1 LVPPLICLRG
11 GLGRGFKI
19 DKNDRLR
26 QPPLVLNLDVS
37 TSKFHTSI
45 WVGGQK
51 TLGQAVIFLTFVLNY
66 FRLEKGVVLKST
78 GSRYRVLFGDGKIID
93 CSIKGKLRIKEFRTT
108 NPVAVGDNVLFE
120 TEKKTNSGIIT
131 EVLDRKNWIL
141 RKASNLSKHSQ
152 IIAANID
159 QVFLMITIILPET
172 PVEFIDR
179 FLITAEA
186 YRVPAKI
193 IINKTDLYGE
203 NELAR
208 MEYLE
213 ALYKNIGYDCLR
225 LSLKE
230 QTNLDALRQ
239 LMKGKT
245 SLISGNS
252 GVGKTTL
259 LNAFDPLLNLKTARI
274 SDYHKQGKHI
284 TTFPEMHKMP
294 FGGYVIDTP
303 GIRGFGVVDMERN
316 EIYHFF
322 REIFTISK
330 KCRFNNCLHLDEP
343 GCAVRD
349 AVEKGE
355 IAFLRYKSYLNIMD
369 GDNGKYR

>member
-1 LVPPLICLRG
+1 
-11 GLGRGFKI
+11 
-19 DKNDRLR
+19 
-26 QPPLVLNLDVS
+26 
-37 TSKFHTSI
+37 
-45 WVGGQK
+45 
-51 TLGQAVIFLTFVLNY
+51 
-66 FRLEKGVVLKST
+66 LEKGVVLKST
-78 GSRYRVLFGDGKIID
+78 GSRYRVLYGDGIIIN

-108 NPVAVGDNVLFE
+108 NPIAVGDNILFE
-120 TEKKTNSGIIT
+120 IDKKTNSGIIT
-131 EVLDRKNWIL
+131 EVLDRRNYIL
-141 RKASNLSKHSQ
+141 RKSSNLSRHSQ

-203 NELAR
+203 NELAKLDYIES
-208 MEYLE
+208 MYNKIDYEC
-213 ALYKNIGYDCLR
+213 IR

-230 QTNLDALRQ
+230 PTNLEILKH
-239 LMKGKT
+239 LMKGKI

-259 LNAFDPLLNLKTARI
+259 LNAFNPLLHLKTAEI

-284 TTFPEMHKMP
+284 TTFPEMHQMP
-294 FGGYVIDTP
+294 FDGFVIDTP

-322 REIFTISK
+322 REIFRISK
-330 KCRFNNCLHLDEP
+330 ECRFNNCLHLDEP
-343 GCAVRD
+343 GCAVRT

-355 IAFLRYKSYLNIMD
+355 IGFLRYRSYLNIMD

>member
-1 LVPPLICLRG
+1 
-11 GLGRGFKI
+11 
-19 DKNDRLR
+19 
-26 QPPLVLNLDVS
+26 
-37 TSKFHTSI
+37 
-45 WVGGQK
+45 
-51 TLGQAVIFLTFVLNY
+51 
-66 FRLEKGVVLKST
+66 LEKGVVLKST
-78 GSRYRVLFGDGKIID
+78 GSRYRVLLSDGKIID
-93 CSIKGKLRIKEFRTT
+93 CSVKGKLRISEFRTT
-108 NPVAVGDNVLFE
+108 NPIAVGDNILFE
-120 TEKKTNSGIIT
+120 TDGKSESGVIT
-131 EVLDRKNWIL
+131 EVLDRRNWIL

-159 QVFLMITIILPET
+159 QAFLMITIILPET

-186 YRVPAKI
+186 YRVPVKI

-203 NELAR
+203 DETAK

-213 ALYKNIGYDCLR
+213 SIYENIGYECIR
-225 LSLKE
+225 LSMKENKSHDDLK
-230 QTNLDALRQ
+230 Q

-245 SLISGNS
+245 TLISGYS

-259 LNAFDPLLNLKTARI
+259 LNSLNPALNLKTAGI
-274 SDYHKQGKHI
+274 SEYHKQGKHI
-284 TTFPEMHKMP
+284 TTFPEMHQMP
-294 FGGYVIDTP
+294 FDAFVIDTP
-303 GIRGFGVVDMERN
+303 GIRGFGVVDMERE

-322 REIFTISK
+322 REIFEKSK
-330 KCRFNNCLHLDEP
+330 ECRFNNCLHLDEP
-343 GCAVRD
+343 GCAVRS

>member
-1 LVPPLICLRG
+1 
-11 GLGRGFKI
+11 
-19 DKNDRLR
+19 
-26 QPPLVLNLDVS
+26 
-37 TSKFHTSI
+37 
-45 WVGGQK
+45 
-51 TLGQAVIFLTFVLNY
+51 
-66 FRLEKGVVLKST
+66 LEKGIVLKST
-78 GSRYRVLFGDGKIID
+78 GSRYRVLTGDGLTID

-108 NPVAVGDNVLFE
+108 NPIAVGDNILFE
-120 TEKKTNSGIIT
+120 IENKTDSGIIT
-131 EVLDRKNWIL
+131 EVLDRRNWIL

-159 QVFLMITIILPET
+159 QVFLMVTIILPET

-203 NELAR
+203 QEFAR
-208 MEYLE
+208 LDQLEMIYKSIGYECIRLSMKDMINLE
-213 ALYKNIGYDCLR
+213 ALKD
-225 LSLKE
+225 S
-230 QTNLDALRQ
+230 
-239 LMKGKT
+239 MKGKT

-259 LNAFDPLLNLKTARI
+259 LNALNPLLNLKTAEI

-294 FGGYVIDTP
+294 FDGFVIDTP
-303 GIRGFGVVDMERN
+303 GIRGFGVVDMDRN

-322 REIFTISK
+322 REIFRFSK

-343 GCAVRD
+343 GCAVRS

>member
-1 LVPPLICLRG
+1 M
-11 GLGRGFKI
+11 
-19 DKNDRLR
+19 
-26 QPPLVLNLDVS
+26 
-37 TSKFHTSI
+37 
-45 WVGGQK
+45 
-51 TLGQAVIFLTFVLNY
+51 
-66 FRLEKGVVLKST
+66 EKGIVLKST
-78 GSRYRVLFGDGKIID
+78 GSRYRVLYGDGLTID

-108 NPVAVGDNVLFE
+108 NPIAVGDNILFE
-120 TEKKTNSGIIT
+120 IDKKTDSGIIT
-131 EVLDRKNWIL
+131 EVLDRRNWIL

-159 QVFLMITIILPET
+159 QVFLMVTIILPET
-172 PVEFIDR
+172 AVEFIDR

-203 NELAR
+203 QEFAR
-208 MEYLE
+208 LDQLE
-213 ALYKNIGYDCLR
+213 MIYKNIGYECIR
-225 LSLKE
+225 LSMKDMINLEALK
-230 QTNLDALRQ
+230 DS
-239 LMKGKT
+239 MKGKT

-259 LNAFDPLLNLKTARI
+259 LNELNPLLNLKTAEI

-294 FGGYVIDTP
+294 FGGFVIDTP
-303 GIRGFGVVDMERN
+303 GIRGFGVVDMDRN

-322 REIFTISK
+322 REIFRFSK

-343 GCAVRD
+343 GCAVRS